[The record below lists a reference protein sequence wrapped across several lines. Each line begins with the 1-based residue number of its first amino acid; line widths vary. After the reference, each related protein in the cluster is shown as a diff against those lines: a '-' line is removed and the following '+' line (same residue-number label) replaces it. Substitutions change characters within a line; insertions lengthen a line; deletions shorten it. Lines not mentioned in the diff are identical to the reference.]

1 MRWDFGSLGSTGTF
15 GARNIF
21 LGAGKTTPA
30 HSSLAVQILLDTS
43 KHSYVLCNT
52 LLKFNDERG

>member
-15 GARNIF
+15 GAQKIF

-30 HSSLAVQILLDTS
+30 HSFLAVQILLDTS
-43 KHSYVLCNT
+43 KHSYVQCNT
-52 LLKFNDERG
+52 LLKFNDEWG

>member
-1 MRWDFGSLGSTGTF
+1 M
-15 GARNIF
+15 RNIF
-21 LGAGKTTPA
+21 LGAGKTTLA

-52 LLKFNDERG
+52 LLKFNDEQG

>member
-1 MRWDFGSLGSTGTF
+1 MRWDFGSLGSTGTS

-30 HSSLAVQILLDTS
+30 HSSLAVQILLNMS
-43 KHSYVLCNT
+43 KHSYVLCNL
-52 LLKFNDERG
+52 LLKCNDERG